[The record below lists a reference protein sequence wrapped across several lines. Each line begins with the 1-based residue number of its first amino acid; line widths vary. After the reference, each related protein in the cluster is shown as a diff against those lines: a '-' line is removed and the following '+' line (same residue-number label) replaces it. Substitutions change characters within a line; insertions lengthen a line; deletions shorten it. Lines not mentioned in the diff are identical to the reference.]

1 MTKIHLTDG
10 QIITID
16 ADFEEVMEVFKTN
29 WFLRPKFV
37 IIEASN
43 KKILLNYDC
52 VVCMEAD

>member
-29 WFLRPKFV
+29 WLLRPKFV
-37 IIEASN
+37 IIEVPG

-52 VVCMEAD
+52 VVCMEGD